1 MNSGIKKMIQ
11 PNICSDKDSKL
22 FLYVLV
28 AMFSLYVIPIILAD
42 RLYID
47 DILRSQLGYTYWS
60 PNGRPLADLLMSAL
74 SFFGKN
80 IVDLSPLPLI
90 IALAI
95 FSLCA
100 FLYFKTNIAEIGAIP
115 SAVIMFSVIANPF
128 LLENLSYKFD
138 VLPMITSISILLIPF
153 IFKPTSKAG
162 FAMSIAMITSSLCF
176 YQASI
181 GFYVCLAVVEYFLS
195 FKNQWQDDTLARLK
209 NATSRAIALCA
220 GYFIYRAIT
229 KDMIIGE
236 YNITHSQLIPMT
248 REGAITFLGNAKSI
262 INMFSLYFKNIKYIS
277 YFMCAVVI
285 YLVVSSIVTMK
296 QQKKALYI
304 LEAVI
309 LLTSPALVFLSSF
322 IHLCLLN
329 TPVLADRVL
338 VSFGGVMMFTYIC
351 FFLTFKN
358 KYIATVLIAIP
369 LLFVFV
375 YSYAFGA
382 AQKFQK
388 EYDNRISGDIA
399 LSVSRLDPEGKL
411 RLLTAGTQ
419 PSSNQRINAVNRF
432 PSLSSLVP
440 IYYTGG
446 WWGTNLIKMFGIRN
460 YVGGAEMDNQACVMK
475 KVEETQIY
483 SLYIDERNIL
493 IDFDKPSCK

>member
-1 MNSGIKKMIQ
+1 MIT
-11 PNICSDKDSKL
+11 PNIISGKDSRL
-22 FLYVLV
+22 FLCVLVSMLSLYVL
-28 AMFSLYVIPIILAD
+28 PIILAD

-60 PNGRPLADLLMSAL
+60 PNGRPLADLLMNAL
-74 SFFGKN
+74 SFFGDN

-90 IALAI
+90 IALTV

-100 FLYFKTNIAEIGAIP
+100 FLYFKTNIADIGSVP
-115 SAVIMFSVIANPF
+115 SALIMFSVIANPF

-138 VLPMITSISILLIPF
+138 VLPMITSTSILLIPF
-153 IFKPTSKAG
+153 IFKPTSKTG
-162 FAMSIAMITSSLCF
+162 IAMSITMITSSLCL
-176 YQASI
+176 YQASL
-181 GFYVCLAVVEYFLS
+181 GFYVCLAVIEYFLY
-195 FKNQWQDDTLARLK
+195 FKNQCQDDAFVRLK
-209 NATSRAIALCA
+209 YATSRAIALCV
-220 GYFIYRAIT
+220 GYIIYSAIT
-229 KDMIIGE
+229 KDMVIGE
-236 YNITHSQLIPMT
+236 YNITHSQIIPMSH
-248 REGAITFLGNAKSI
+248 EGILKFIENAKSI
-262 INMFSLYFKNIKYIS
+262 INMFELYFKNIKYTS
-277 YFMCAVVI
+277 YFMVAIVIYMVISSILKNKQPSKTLYIIDVVI
-285 YLVVSSIVTMK
+285 VLVAPVLIVL
-296 QQKKALYI
+296 A
-304 LEAVI
+304 
-309 LLTSPALVFLSSF
+309 SF

-329 TPVLADRVL
+329 TPVFADRVL
-338 VSFGGVMMFTYIC
+338 ISFGGVMMFTSMC
-351 FFLTFKN
+351 FFMTFKN
-358 KYIATVLIAIP
+358 KYIATALIASP

-382 AQKFQK
+382 AQKYQK

-419 PSSNQRINAVNRF
+419 PSSNQRKNAVDRF

-460 YVGGAEMDNQACVMK
+460 YVGGAEKDNQACGMR

-483 SLYIDERNIL
+483 SLYIDDVNIL
-493 IDFDKPSCK
+493 VDFDKPSCK

>member
-1 MNSGIKKMIQ
+1 MNSSLKEKIQ
-11 PNICSDKDSKL
+11 QNIFSDKDSRL
-22 FLYVLV
+22 FLSVLV
-28 AMFSLYVIPIILAD
+28 AMLSVYVLPIILAD

-47 DILRSQLGYTYWS
+47 DILRSQLGYTFWS

-74 SFFGKN
+74 SFFGSN
-80 IVDLSPLPLI
+80 IADLSPLPLV

-100 FLYFKTNIAEIGAIP
+100 LLYFKANIAEIGAIP
-115 SAVIMFSVIANPF
+115 STIIMFFVIANPF

-153 IFKPTSKAG
+153 IFKPTSKFG
-162 FAMSIAMITSSLCF
+162 FAMSILMIVSSLCF

-181 GFYVCLAVVEYFLS
+181 GFYVCLAVIEYFLS
-195 FKNQWQDDTLARLK
+195 FKNKLQDDTITRLK
-209 NATSRAIALCA
+209 NATSRAITLCV
-220 GYFIYRAIT
+220 GYFVYSAIT
-229 KDMIIGE
+229 KDMVIGE
-236 YNITHSQLIPMT
+236 YNITHSQFIPLT
-248 REGAITFLGNAKSI
+248 NDGALTFIGNAKAI
-262 INMFSLYFKNIKYIS
+262 VNMFSLYFKSIKYTS
-277 YFMCAVVI
+277 YFMCAIVI
-285 YLVVSSIVTMK
+285 YSVVSSVVALKLKKKPSHIIDIV
-296 QQKKALYI
+296 I
-304 LEAVI
+304 V
-309 LLTSPALVFLSSF
+309 LLAPVLIFLATF
-322 IHLCLLN
+322 VHLCLLN
-329 TPVLADRVL
+329 TPVFADRVL
-338 VSFGGVMMFTYIC
+338 ISFGGVLMFSSIC

-358 KYIATVLIAIP
+358 RYIATALIATP

-382 AQKFQK
+382 AQKYQK

-419 PSSNQRINAVNRF
+419 PSSNQRTNAVNRF

-460 YVGGAEMDNQACVMK
+460 YVGGAEKDNQACGMR

-483 SLYIDERNIL
+483 SLYIDEINIL
-493 IDFDKPSCK
+493 VDFDKPSCK

>member
-1 MNSGIKKMIQ
+1 
-11 PNICSDKDSKL
+11 
-22 FLYVLV
+22 
-28 AMFSLYVIPIILAD
+28 
-42 RLYID
+42 
-47 DILRSQLGYTYWS
+47 
-60 PNGRPLADLLMSAL
+60 
-74 SFFGKN
+74 
-80 IVDLSPLPLI
+80 
-90 IALAI
+90 
-95 FSLCA
+95 
-100 FLYFKTNIAEIGAIP
+100 
-115 SAVIMFSVIANPF
+115 
-128 LLENLSYKFD
+128 
-138 VLPMITSISILLIPF
+138 
-153 IFKPTSKAG
+153 
-162 FAMSIAMITSSLCF
+162 
-176 YQASI
+176 
-181 GFYVCLAVVEYFLS
+181 
-195 FKNQWQDDTLARLK
+195 
-209 NATSRAIALCA
+209 
-220 GYFIYRAIT
+220 
-229 KDMIIGE
+229 
-236 YNITHSQLIPMT
+236 
-248 REGAITFLGNAKSI
+248 
-262 INMFSLYFKNIKYIS
+262 
-277 YFMCAVVI
+277 
-285 YLVVSSIVTMK
+285 MK

-483 SLYIDERNIL
+483 
-493 IDFDKPSCK
+493 

>member
-1 MNSGIKKMIQ
+1 MNSSLKKMIQ
-11 PNICSDKDSKL
+11 QDIFSGKDSRL
-22 FLYVLV
+22 FLYFIV
-28 AMFSLYVIPIILAD
+28 AMLSFYVLPIILAD

-60 PNGRPLADLLMSAL
+60 PNGRPLADLVMSAL
-74 SFFGKN
+74 SFFGAN

-90 IALAI
+90 IALAV
-95 FSLCA
+95 FTLCA
-100 FLYFKTNIAEIGAIP
+100 FLYFKANISDVGAVP

-153 IFKPTSKAG
+153 IFKPTSKFG
-162 FAMSIAMITSSLCF
+162 FVMSIVIVASSLCF

-181 GFYVCLAVVEYFLS
+181 GFYVCLAVIEYYLS
-195 FKNQWQDDTLARLK
+195 FKTQLNDDTLTRLK
-209 NATSRAIALCA
+209 NATSRAIALCI
-220 GYFIYRAIT
+220 GYVVYSTIT
-229 KDMIIGE
+229 KDMVIGE

-248 REGAITFLGNAKSI
+248 HDGALTFITNAKAI
-262 INMFSLYFKNIKYIS
+262 MNTFALYFKSIKYTF
-277 YFMCAVVI
+277 YFMCGIVI
-285 YLVVSSIVTMK
+285 YSVVSSLVAF
-296 QQKKALYI
+296 QQKKKPSHI
-304 LEAVI
+304 IDIVI
-309 LLTSPALVFLSSF
+309 VLIVPALIFFATFV
-322 IHLCLLN
+322 HLCLLN
-329 TPVLADRVL
+329 SPVFADRVL
-338 VSFGGVMMFTYIC
+338 ISFGGVMMFSTIC

-358 KYIATVLIAIP
+358 KFIASTLIAAP
-369 LLFVFV
+369 LVFVFV

-382 AQKFQK
+382 AQKYQK

-419 PSSNQRINAVNRF
+419 PSSNQRTNAVNRF
-432 PSLSSLVP
+432 PSLASLVP

-460 YVGGAEMDNQACVMK
+460 YVGGADKDNQACGMR

-483 SLYIDERNIL
+483 SLYIDDTNIL
-493 IDFDKPSCK
+493 VDFDKPSCK